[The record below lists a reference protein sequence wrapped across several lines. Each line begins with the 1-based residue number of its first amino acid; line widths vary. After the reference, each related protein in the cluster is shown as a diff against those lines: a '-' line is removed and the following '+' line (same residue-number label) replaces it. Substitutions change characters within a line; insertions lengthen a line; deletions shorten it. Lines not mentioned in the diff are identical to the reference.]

1 MFEQTFIRLA
11 LIASV
16 ATGAM
21 LSVMGNYLVI
31 RRVVFMGLVLASAAT
46 VGAAGA
52 QLFNWPPEL
61 GSIAASVATALGLG
75 AIQRPRRIS
84 AESIMGWAYA
94 TASAATVLILAG
106 TPGAGLDEL
115 HLLYGNLL
123 AVSVSH
129 AVGLVVLALV
139 IGLLQILFGRRF
151 LLVTFDPEAAQVAG
165 VNTTFWSLSMNLLIG
180 IATAAAVHEIG
191 ALLTFSLLTLAPT
204 ASLLAMRSIRSTFG
218 MSAALGVVLACLGVV
233 VSFHLDWPPGP
244 TSVALLA
251 VSVPLAAVVGWLRDT
266 VPKIGDKPDAPDSAA
281 H

>member
-1 MFEQTFIRLA
+1 VFEQPFIRLA
-11 LIASV
+11 LIASA
-16 ATGAM
+16 ATGAA
-21 LSVMGNYLVI
+21 LSIMGTYLVI

-52 QLFNWPPEL
+52 QIFRWSPEL
-61 GSIAASVATALGLG
+61 GSIGASVTTALALG
-75 AIQRPRRIS
+75 AIQKPRRIS

-94 TASAATVLILAG
+94 ATSAATILILAG
-106 TPGAGLDEL
+106 TPGADMDAI

-129 AVGLVVLALV
+129 AIGLVVLAFV
-139 IGLLQILFGRRF
+139 IGLVHILFGRRF
-151 LLVTFDPEAAQVAG
+151 LLVTFDPEAARVAG
-165 VNTTFWSLSMNLLIG
+165 VNTTLWSLSLNLLIG

-233 VSFHLDWPPGP
+233 VSFYLDLPPSP

-251 VSVPLAAVVGWLRDT
+251 VSVPLAALVGRRRDA
-266 VPKIGDKPDAPDSAA
+266 VPKFGNNPD
-281 H
+281 